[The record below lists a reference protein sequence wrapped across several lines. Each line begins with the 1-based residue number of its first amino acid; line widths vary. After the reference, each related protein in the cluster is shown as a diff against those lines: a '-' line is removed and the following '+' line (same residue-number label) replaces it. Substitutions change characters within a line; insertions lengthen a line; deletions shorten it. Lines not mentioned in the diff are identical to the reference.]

1 MSFSLRDLNHL
12 FRVFAK
18 SPGFTFSA
26 IAALALG
33 IGSTTA
39 IFSVVDAVLLKP
51 LQVSDPE
58 RLVMLMTTG
67 VSDSGERVW
76 DSDASPVKFGLWRT
90 QTSVIQ
96 DVSAFIPGVMNYTG
110 TNILEQIR
118 SMRVSSDFFRCL
130 GINITRGRAFV
141 AGEDI
146 PNGPRVVIIGEGLWR
161 GKFGAETGILGKTIV
176 LSGEPYDVIG
186 VAAGNPGLREF
197 GSVPDVYVPFQIDAN
212 SRDEGNYFKVVARL
226 TPGVTIEQAKDRLQ
240 ALANENRSKYPNSIG
255 NDGGFTV
262 TPLRNAL
269 IGDVRPLLRILVCAV
284 GLVLLIACANV
295 ANLLLVQATKRRGEI
310 AIRVALGASRGRLI
324 RQFLAESVLLSV
336 LGGGLGSMLGYVGI
350 RALLAGSTAD
360 LPLVGQN
367 GSAVTIDWRLL
378 GFALAMSIVTGIAFG
393 IFPALQASRLD
404 VNSTLKGTARS
415 GTGFRQNKTRSI
427 FVISQSC
434 LAVIL
439 LIGAALLI
447 RSFVAIY
454 SVDRGFATN
463 GVITMRTLLTGPKY
477 AKTGTVASTIRLGLD
492 QIRSLPGVEAAGAG
506 CSLPLHD
513 FYGLPFKILGPLHSE
528 NGAPDGVWSAVSPGF
543 LEVFSIPVKRGRTFT
558 NQDEANSPPVVV
570 ISERLAKTYWGDRD
584 PLLDRIVIG
593 DGSMEEFKNEPPR
606 QVIGIVGDVRNAGLH
621 TDPTV
626 DRVMYVPQSQL
637 PNSENE
643 WLVRNGTMAWA
654 VRTRAEPLGMV
665 AAIRERLERST
676 GLPVSNILSMNEV
689 MSLSMARQRFNMLL
703 MTVFG
708 CTALLLAAIGIYGLM
723 AFTVEQRMR
732 EIGIRLAL
740 GADHT
745 QVRNMVIF
753 QGMRLAAIGVA
764 IGIGIAWGLSHFIE
778 SLLFGV
784 KARDITVFLTVPLL
798 LGLVALVSV
807 WLPAS
812 RARAANPIDCLR
824 SE

>member
-1 MSFSLRDLNHL
+1 
-12 FRVFAK
+12 
-18 SPGFTFSA
+18 
-26 IAALALG
+26 
-33 IGSTTA
+33 
-39 IFSVVDAVLLKP
+39 
-51 LQVSDPE
+51 
-58 RLVMLMTTG
+58 
-67 VSDSGERVW
+67 
-76 DSDASPVKFGLWRT
+76 
-90 QTSVIQ
+90 
-96 DVSAFIPGVMNYTG
+96 
-110 TNILEQIR
+110 
-118 SMRVSSDFFRCL
+118 
-130 GINITRGRAFV
+130 
-141 AGEDI
+141 
-146 PNGPRVVIIGEGLWR
+146 
-161 GKFGAETGILGKTIV
+161 
-176 LSGEPYDVIG
+176 
-186 VAAGNPGLREF
+186 
-197 GSVPDVYVPFQIDAN
+197 
-212 SRDEGNYFKVVARL
+212 
-226 TPGVTIEQAKDRLQ
+226 
-240 ALANENRSKYPNSIG
+240 
-255 NDGGFTV
+255 
-262 TPLRNAL
+262 
-269 IGDVRPLLRILVCAV
+269 
-284 GLVLLIACANV
+284 
-295 ANLLLVQATKRRGEI
+295 
-310 AIRVALGASRGRLI
+310 
-324 RQFLAESVLLSV
+324 
-336 LGGGLGSMLGYVGI
+336 
-350 RALLAGSTAD
+350 
-360 LPLVGQN
+360 
-367 GSAVTIDWRLL
+367 
-378 GFALAMSIVTGIAFG
+378 
-393 IFPALQASRLD
+393 
-404 VNSTLKGTARS
+404 
-415 GTGFRQNKTRSI
+415 
-427 FVISQSC
+427 
-434 LAVIL
+434 
-439 LIGAALLI
+439 
-447 RSFVAIY
+447 
-454 SVDRGFATN
+454 
-463 GVITMRTLLTGPKY
+463 MRTLLTGPKY

-606 QVIGIVGDVRNAGLH
+606 QVIGIVGDVRNAGLN

-689 MSLSMARQRFNMLL
+689 MSLSTARQRFNMLL

-753 QGMRLAAIGVA
+753 QGMRLAAVGVA
-764 IGIGIAWGLSHFIE
+764 IGIGIAWGLSRFIE